1 MAERDHAMKGALLA
15 ALIAVESSGN
25 DQARNGSYIGPLQIG
40 PAVVA
45 DVNRVY
51 GTRYVHSEMTNR
63 CKAVRVCDLYLSHYV
78 TERTLGRKPK
88 DRDYAMAWNLGPYG
102 VHWYSVKGWLYWFK
116 VRDKMEENK

>member
-1 MAERDHAMKGALLA
+1 MKGALVA

-51 GTRYVHSEMTNR
+51 GTRYVHAEMTNR
-63 CKAVRVCDLYLSHYV
+63 SKAVQVCDLYLSHYV
-78 TERTLGRKPK
+78 SERTLGRKPR

-116 VRDKMEENK
+116 VRDKMEEGR